1 MKSKY
6 EFLIQ
11 TIKQIGRFPKG
22 YYVGFADP
30 VLGFET
36 DTPQDDIL
44 NITWIMCEEFT
55 EDIYNYDFDCLDD
68 VLKYLNMFHFYY
80 GEDINMVHF
89 NNILFQE
96 SDEIKIIQTDDQL
109 LDEIIQFDDARR
121 YRWLKDNGYLDEQWW
136 AFGEI
141 KSDDID
147 KNIDEAMTTQLDGLT
162 FTDGSRYPKI

>member
-11 TIKQIGRFPKG
+11 TIKRIGRFPKG

-68 VLKYLNMFHFYY
+68 VLKYLNMFHFYH

-96 SDEIKIIQTDDQL
+96 PNEIKVIQLDDEQ
-109 LDEIIQFDDARR
+109 DAKR

-136 AFGEI
+136 DFGETRTR
-141 KSDDID
+141 SDID
-147 KNIDEAMTTQLDGLT
+147 QNIDNVINKDTG
-162 FTDGSRYPKI
+162 Y